1 MRRGTHHHKEVAMT
15 TMKELN
21 SLYREDQEVLD
32 IVTSM
37 DIELVLQREFKILK
51 KDFAPGEWNAMIAR
65 CAQRIKRQTM
75 YKALAKLVWDDM
87 IEAIGTLGDMNIIRD
102 RNRS

>member
-1 MRRGTHHHKEVAMT
+1 MT

-87 IEAIGTLGDMNIIRD
+87 VEWIGTSGNLETMTK
-102 RNRS
+102 RNRKWC